1 VVGLCFERGWLPHMR
16 TPKIPKYL
24 RIESRKVR
32 VTLYVLFA
40 TIIAD
45 GLLSQ
50 FLITR
55 GFGPETNPL
64 LQSLVGTESFLPI
77 KIAGGLL
84 ATSFLWIKYNAAPK
98 RVYTVIVVALGVYT
112 LIVYWNL
119 FVYFFVLFTQP
130 V

>member
-1 VVGLCFERGWLPHMR
+1 MKRLRV
-16 TPKIPKYL
+16 PKYL
-24 RIESRKVR
+24 RIENRAVKYA
-32 VTLYVLFA
+32 LCALFA
-40 TIIAD
+40 AIVAD
-45 GLLSQ
+45 GLLTQ
-50 FLITR
+50 FLVTS

-77 KIAGGLL
+77 KISGGFL

-98 RVYTVIVVALGVYT
+98 RVYTVIVVALGIYT

-130 V
+130 I

>member
-1 VVGLCFERGWLPHMR
+1 MR
-16 TPKIPKYL
+16 TPRIPKYL

-50 FLITR
+50 FLVTR

-77 KIAGGLL
+77 KIAGGFL
-84 ATSFLWIKYNAAPK
+84 ATTFLWIKYNATPK
-98 RVYTVIVVALGVYT
+98 RVYTVIVVALGIYT

>member
-1 VVGLCFERGWLPHMR
+1 MR
-16 TPKIPKYL
+16 APKIPTYL

-32 VTLYVLFA
+32 VTLYVLLA

-50 FLITR
+50 FLVTR

-77 KIAGGLL
+77 KITGGFL
-84 ATSFLWIKYNAAPK
+84 ATTFLWIKYNAAPK
-98 RVYTVIVVALGVYT
+98 RVYTVIVVALGIYT

-119 FVYFFVLFTQP
+119 FVYCFVALTQHI
-130 V
+130 

>member
-1 VVGLCFERGWLPHMR
+1 MVGFCFERGWLPHMR
-16 TPKIPKYL
+16 APKIPTYL

-32 VTLYVLFA
+32 VTLYVLLA

-50 FLITR
+50 FLVTR

-77 KIAGGLL
+77 KITGGFL
-84 ATSFLWIKYNAAPK
+84 ATTFLWIKYNAAPK
-98 RVYTVIVVALGVYT
+98 RVYTVIVVALGIYT

-119 FVYFFVLFTQP
+119 FVYCFVALTQHI
-130 V
+130 

>member
-1 VVGLCFERGWLPHMR
+1 VVGLCFERAWLPHMR